1 MILFLTDFRKRF
13 AGILA
18 GLALLLCTS
27 CGTAKWTEVNYL
39 QDIQQDSIVNTALS
53 KGFLIQP
60 HDKIIIVVSS
70 RNNAVAAQFNKPVFT
85 TYVGTETEALGGT
98 HTKTTVYTVDNE
110 GCINFPVFGMIKVS
124 GMTRWDAQKMLEN
137 RLKDEGLLSD
147 ANVTVLFHDIKYF
160 VLGEV
165 EHPGSF
171 FAAGDKVTVLQ
182 ALASAGDLTI
192 YGRRD
197 NVKVV
202 REVNGTRQTYVMDL
216 RSSDIFD
223 SPGYY
228 LTQDDVVYVTPN
240 NSRATQSTAS
250 EKQMR
255 NSHLWAQWGMIGVT
269 ALSVITTAIINS
281 RR

>member
-1 MILFLTDFRKRF
+1 MILFLTDFWERF

-39 QDIQQDSIVNTALS
+39 QNIQRDSTLQAELS

-60 HDKIIIVVSS
+60 HDKIIIIVSS

-85 TYVGTETEALGGT
+85 TFVGSETEAVGGVNT
-98 HTKTTVYTVDNE
+98 RTTIYTVDNE

-124 GMTRWDAQKMLEN
+124 GMNRWEVQEMLEK
-137 RLKDEGLLSD
+137 RLKNEGLLNDS
-147 ANVTVLFHDIKYF
+147 NVTVLFHNVQYS

-165 EHPGSF
+165 EKPGTFCVS
-171 FAAGDKVTVLQ
+171 GDKVTVLQ
-182 ALASAGDLTI
+182 AIASAGDLTI

-197 NVKVV
+197 NVMVIRETDGV
-202 REVNGTRQTYVMDL
+202 RQVYVMDL
-216 RSSDIFD
+216 RNSRVFD
-223 SPGYY
+223 SPAYY
-228 LTQDDVVYVTPN
+228 LMQDDIVYVTPN
-240 NSRATQSTAS
+240 NIKATQSTAS
-250 EKQMR
+250 EKKIR
-255 NSHLWAQWGMIGVT
+255 NGSIWAQWGMIGVT
-269 ALSVITTAIINS
+269 ALSVISTAIINS

>member
-1 MILFLTDFRKRF
+1 MILFLTDFWKRF

-18 GLALLLCTS
+18 GLIILLCTS
-27 CGTAKWTEVNYL
+27 CGTSKWTEINYL
-39 QDIQQDSIVNTALS
+39 QDIQQDSIINAALS
-53 KGFLIQP
+53 KGFMIQP
-60 HDKIIIVVSS
+60 HDKIIIIVSS

-85 TYVGTETEALGGT
+85 TYVGTEEDALGGT
-98 HTKTTVYTVDNE
+98 HTRSTVYTVDNE
-110 GCINFPVFGMIKVS
+110 GFINFPVFGMIKVS
-124 GMTRWDAQKMLEN
+124 DMTRWDVQKMLEN
-137 RLKDEGLLSD
+137 RLKDEGLLND
-147 ANVTVLFHDIKYF
+147 ANVTVLFHNIKYF
-160 VLGEV
+160 VMGEV
-165 EHPGSF
+165 TNPGTF
-171 FAAGDKVTVLQ
+171 FTTGDKVTVLQ

-240 NSRATQSTAS
+240 NARATQSTAS

-255 NSHLWAQWGMIGVT
+255 NGNLWAQWGMIGVS
-269 ALSVITTAIINS
+269 ALSVITTIIINS
-281 RR
+281 TR